1 MNFKKL
7 CSDFLKSHSKIRFV
21 GVLDSRGHLIA
32 QKNRDVSTALLSTD
46 EFKMLLYYTSDR
58 RNRLQN
64 LQHKLGKV
72 KDDITNYEN
81 ASIITFILDKNL
93 LLISTDPNSNNSK
106 ISSDLWKI
114 IGKKP
119 TKKKPLR
126 RKPTKKKP
134 AKKKPLRRKPTKK
147 KPAKKK
153 PAKKKPLK
161 RKPIK
166 KRVSQ
171 KRRTTKKVSRR
182 PVRR

>member
-7 CSDFLKSHSKIRFV
+7 CSDFLKSHSKIRFI
-21 GVLDSRGHLIA
+21 GVLDSDGRLIA

-81 ASIITFILDKNL
+81 ASIITLILDKNL
-93 LLISTDPNSNNSK
+93 LLVSTDPSSNNSK

-119 TKKKPLR
+119 T
-126 RKPTKKKP
+126 
-134 AKKKPLRRKPTKK
+134 
-147 KPAKKK
+147 KKK

-171 KRRTTKKVSRR
+171 KRRTTKKASR
-182 PVRR
+182 

>member
-32 QKNRDVSTALLSTD
+32 QKNRNVSAVLLSAN

-58 RNRLQN
+58 WNRLQN

-72 KDDITNYEN
+72 KDAITNYEN
-81 ASIITFILDKNL
+81 ASTITLVLDKNL
-93 LLISTDPNSNNSK
+93 FLISTDPNSNNSK

-119 TKKKPLR
+119 A
-126 RKPTKKKP
+126 KKKP
-134 AKKKPLRRKPTKK
+134 AKKKPAKK

-161 RKPIK
+161 GKPIK
-166 KRVSQ
+166 KRVAQ
-171 KRRTTKKVSRR
+171 KRRTTKKASRR

>member
-81 ASIITFILDKNL
+81 ASIITLILDKNL

-119 TKKKPLR
+119 AKKKPLK

-134 AKKKPLRRKPTKK
+134 AKKKPLKG
-147 KPAKKK
+147 
-153 PAKKKPLK
+153 
-161 RKPIK
+161 KPIK
-166 KRVSQ
+166 KRVAQ
-171 KRRTTKKVSRR
+171 KRRTTKKASRR

>member
-58 RNRLQN
+58 RSRLQN

-126 RKPTKKKP
+126 RKSTKKKPLRRKP

-147 KPAKKK
+147 
-153 PAKKKPLK
+153 
-161 RKPIK
+161 
-166 KRVSQ
+166 RVSQ
-171 KRRTTKKVSRR
+171 KRTTKKASRR

>member
-72 KDDITNYEN
+72 KDVITNYEN
-81 ASIITFILDKNL
+81 ASTITLFLDKNL
-93 LLISTDPNSNNSK
+93 FLISTDPNSNNSK

-114 IGKKP
+114 IGKKPAKKKPLKRKP

-147 KPAKKK
+147 
-153 PAKKKPLK
+153 
-161 RKPIK
+161 
-166 KRVSQ
+166 RVSQ
-171 KRRTTKKVSRR
+171 KRTTKKASRR

>member
-93 LLISTDPNSNNSK
+93 FLISTDPNSNNSK

-119 TKKKPLR
+119 AKKKPLRRKPTKKKPLKRKPTKKKPLR

-134 AKKKPLRRKPTKK
+134 
-147 KPAKKK
+147 
-153 PAKKKPLK
+153 LK
-161 RKPIK
+161 RKPTK

-171 KRRTTKKVSRR
+171 KRRTTKKASRR

>member
-7 CSDFLKSHSKIRFV
+7 CSDFLKSHSKIRFI
-21 GVLDSRGHLIA
+21 GVLDSDGRLIA

-46 EFKMLLYYTSDR
+46 EFKMLLYYTSYR

-72 KDDITNYEN
+72 KHDITNYEN
-81 ASIITFILDKNL
+81 ASIITLILDKNL
-93 LLISTDPNSNNSK
+93 LFISTDPNSNNSK

-119 TKKKPLR
+119 TKKKP
-126 RKPTKKKP
+126 
-134 AKKKPLRRKPTKK
+134 
-147 KPAKKK
+147 
-153 PAKKKPLK
+153 AKKKPLK

-171 KRRTTKKVSRR
+171 KRRTTKKASR
-182 PVRR
+182 

>member
-119 TKKKPLR
+119 
-126 RKPTKKKP
+126 
-134 AKKKPLRRKPTKK
+134 AKKKPLRRKPT
-147 KPAKKK
+147 KKK

-171 KRRTTKKVSRR
+171 KRTTKKASRR

>member
-32 QKNRDVSTALLSTD
+32 QKNRNVSAALLSAN

-58 RNRLQN
+58 WNRLQN

-72 KDDITNYEN
+72 KDAITNYEN
-81 ASIITFILDKNL
+81 ASTITLVLDKNL
-93 LLISTDPNSNNSK
+93 FLISTDPNSNNSK

-119 TKKKPLR
+119 
-126 RKPTKKKP
+126 
-134 AKKKPLRRKPTKK
+134 AKK

-161 RKPIK
+161 GKPIK
-166 KRVSQ
+166 KRVAQ
-171 KRRTTKKVSRR
+171 KRRTTKKASRR

>member
-1 MNFKKL
+1 M
-7 CSDFLKSHSKIRFV
+7 
-21 GVLDSRGHLIA
+21 IA

-64 LQHKLGKV
+64 LQHNLGKV

-81 ASIITFILDKNL
+81 ASIITLILDKNL

-134 AKKKPLRRKPTKK
+134 
-147 KPAKKK
+147 
-153 PAKKKPLK
+153 LK
-161 RKPIK
+161 RKPTK

-171 KRRTTKKVSRR
+171 KRRTTKKASRR

>member
-46 EFKMLLYYTSDR
+46 EFKMLLYYTSDI

-72 KDDITNYEN
+72 KDVITNYEN
-81 ASIITFILDKNL
+81 ASTITLFLDKNL
-93 LLISTDPNSNNSK
+93 FLISTDPNSNNSK

-119 TKKKPLR
+119 TKKKP
-126 RKPTKKKP
+126 
-134 AKKKPLRRKPTKK
+134 
-147 KPAKKK
+147 
-153 PAKKKPLK
+153 AKKKPLK

-171 KRRTTKKVSRR
+171 KRRTTKKASR
-182 PVRR
+182 

>member
-46 EFKMLLYYTSDR
+46 EFKMLLYYTSDI

-64 LQHKLGKV
+64 LQHKLGQV
-72 KDDITNYEN
+72 KDVITNYEN
-81 ASIITFILDKNL
+81 ASTITLFLDKNL
-93 LLISTDPNSNNSK
+93 FLISTDPNSNNSK

-134 AKKKPLRRKPTKK
+134 S
-147 KPAKKK
+147 
-153 PAKKKPLK
+153 KKKPLK

-171 KRRTTKKVSRR
+171 KRRTTKKASRR

>member
-81 ASIITFILDKNL
+81 ASIITLILDKNL

-119 TKKKPLR
+119 
-126 RKPTKKKP
+126 
-134 AKKKPLRRKPTKK
+134 AKK

-161 RKPIK
+161 GKPIK
-166 KRVSQ
+166 KRVAQ
-171 KRRTTKKVSRR
+171 KRRTTKKASRR

>member
-32 QKNRDVSTALLSTD
+32 QKNRDVSTALLSTN

-58 RNRLQN
+58 WNRLQN
-64 LQHKLGKV
+64 LRHKLGKV
-72 KDDITNYEN
+72 KDAITNYEN
-81 ASIITFILDKNL
+81 ASTITLILDKNL
-93 LLISTDPNSNNSK
+93 FLISTDPNSNNSK

-134 AKKKPLRRKPTKK
+134 AKKKPL
-147 KPAKKK
+147 
-153 PAKKKPLK
+153 K

-171 KRRTTKKVSRR
+171 KRRTTKKASRR

>member
-119 TKKKPLR
+119 AKKKPLKRKPTKKKPLR
-126 RKPTKKKP
+126 R
-134 AKKKPLRRKPTKK
+134 
-147 KPAKKK
+147 K

-161 RKPIK
+161 RKPTK

-171 KRRTTKKVSRR
+171 KRRTTKKASRR

>member
-32 QKNRDVSTALLSTD
+32 QKNRDVSTALLSTN

-58 RNRLQN
+58 WNRLQN
-64 LQHKLGKV
+64 LRHKLGKV
-72 KDDITNYEN
+72 KDAITNYEN
-81 ASIITFILDKNL
+81 ASTITLILDKNL
-93 LLISTDPNSNNSK
+93 FLISTDPNSNNSK

-119 TKKKPLR
+119 TKKKP
-126 RKPTKKKP
+126 
-134 AKKKPLRRKPTKK
+134 
-147 KPAKKK
+147 
-153 PAKKKPLK
+153 AKKKPLK

-171 KRRTTKKVSRR
+171 KRRTTKKAFRR

>member
-46 EFKMLLYYTSDR
+46 EFKMLIYYTSDI

-81 ASIITFILDKNL
+81 ASIITLILDKNL

-134 AKKKPLRRKPTKK
+134 AKKKPLKRKPTKK
-147 KPAKKK
+147 R
-153 PAKKKPLK
+153 L
-161 RKPIK
+161 
-166 KRVSQ
+166 SQ
-171 KRRTTKKVSRR
+171 KRRTTKKASRR

>member
-64 LQHKLGKV
+64 LQYKLGKV

-81 ASIITFILDKNL
+81 ASIITLILDKNL

-119 TKKKPLR
+119 AKKKPLKRKPTKKKPLR

-134 AKKKPLRRKPTKK
+134 AKKKPLKRKPT
-147 KPAKKK
+147 
-153 PAKKKPLK
+153 
-161 RKPIK
+161 K

-171 KRRTTKKVSRR
+171 KRRTTKKASRR

>member
-21 GVLDSRGHLIA
+21 GVLDSSGHLIA
-32 QKNRDVSTALLSTD
+32 QKNRDVSAALLSTN

-58 RNRLQN
+58 WNRLQN

-72 KDDITNYEN
+72 KDAITNYEN
-81 ASIITFILDKNL
+81 ASTITLVLDKNL
-93 LLISTDPNSNNSK
+93 FLISTDPNSNNSK

-119 TKKKPLR
+119 
-126 RKPTKKKP
+126 
-134 AKKKPLRRKPTKK
+134 
-147 KPAKKK
+147 AKKK

-161 RKPIK
+161 GKPIK
-166 KRVSQ
+166 KRVAQ
-171 KRRTTKKVSRR
+171 KRRTTKKASRR

>member
-46 EFKMLLYYTSDR
+46 EFKMLLYYTSDI

-72 KDDITNYEN
+72 KDVITNYEN
-81 ASIITFILDKNL
+81 ASTITLFLDKNL
-93 LLISTDPNSNNSK
+93 FLISTDPNSNNSK

-126 RKPTKKKP
+126 RK
-134 AKKKPLRRKPTKK
+134 AI
-147 KPAKKK
+147 
-153 PAKKKPLK
+153 KKKPLK
-161 RKPIK
+161 RKAIK

-171 KRRTTKKVSRR
+171 KRRTTKKASRR
-182 PVRR
+182 PV

>member
-81 ASIITFILDKNL
+81 ASIITLILDKNL

-119 TKKKPLR
+119 AKKKPLKRKPTKKKPLR

-134 AKKKPLRRKPTKK
+134 AKKKPL
-147 KPAKKK
+147 
-153 PAKKKPLK
+153 K

-166 KRVSQ
+166 KKSIS
-171 KRRTTKKVSRR
+171 KEKNY
-182 PVRR
+182 

>member
-32 QKNRDVSTALLSTD
+32 QKNRDVSIALLSTD

-182 PVRR
+182 TFSR